1 MTTIRQQRVQE
12 LLYQELS
19 ILIANELEDPQLSL
33 LTVTNVEVSR
43 DLRNARVYVH
53 SEEDTPKRVILRR
66 ITGAVPFIRRQ
77 LAQRMSLRVVPD
89 LSFHYDDTPERAARV
104 DELINLIRTERQQPT
119 EDAGAGENNTGEN
132 YTGENYTGEDDTA
145 EDNAKSN
152 QPSIEASS
160 AEESPVDNQTRKSE
174 M

>member
-132 YTGENYTGEDDTA
+132 YTAEDDTA

>member
-53 SEEDTPKRVILRR
+53 TEEDTPKRVILRR

-89 LSFHYDDTPERAARV
+89 LSFHYDDTPEQAARV

-119 EDAGAGENNTGEN
+119 ENGGTAENNSAENNTAEI
-132 YTGENYTGEDDTA
+132 DVA
-145 EDNAKSN
+145 EDGAKVS
-152 QPSIEASS
+152 QPSTEESSTEESS
-160 AEESPVDNQTRKSE
+160 ADNQTRKSE

>member
-53 SEEDTPKRVILRR
+53 AEDDTPKRVILRR

-104 DELINLIRTERQQPT
+104 DELINLIRTERQRPT
-119 EDAGAGENNTGEN
+119 EDGGAAENHTAEN
-132 YTGENYTGEDDTA
+132 ITTEADTA
-145 EDNAKSN
+145 EVNTAEDDAKVS
-152 QPSIEASS
+152 QPSTEESS
-160 AEESPVDNQTRKSE
+160 ADNQTRKSE

>member
-119 EDAGAGENNTGEN
+119 EDAGAGEN
-132 YTGENYTGEDDTA
+132 YTGENYTAEDDTA

-152 QPSIEASS
+152 QSSIEASS

>member
-132 YTGENYTGEDDTA
+132 YTAEDDTA
-145 EDNAKSN
+145 EESAKGS
-152 QPSIEASS
+152 QASIEASPL
-160 AEESPVDNQTRKSE
+160 EESPVDNQTRKSE